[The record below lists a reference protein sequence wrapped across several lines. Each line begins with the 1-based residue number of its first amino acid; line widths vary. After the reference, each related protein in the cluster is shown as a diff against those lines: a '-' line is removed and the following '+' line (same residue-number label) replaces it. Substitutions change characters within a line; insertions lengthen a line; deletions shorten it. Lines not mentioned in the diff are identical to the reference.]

1 MSEGYFYNLAFL
13 AIATSAWLVSG
24 YFYPIPRKI
33 VRTYIFFWLINSII
47 IACNFIT
54 YDKVFTLKSF
64 LYMSVFFLLGVLGLW
79 MGSLN
84 VRSSH
89 LANALGVKKL
99 NRVSMTVM
107 IGLSSIF
114 IAVGLVE
121 FLSIFKVV
129 ISDFGSLR
137 AQFWDEFSNVKPP
150 SLMDAMMAFLGGA
163 AFFTFL
169 TYFSRNSNTPLWTY
183 FFACLI
189 AFVFLFKTFSI
200 GGRASLFF
208 IIFASV
214 YRNFLFEN
222 EASEYKLN
230 LGFKRIALYSSIF
243 IGGIYFMVVF
253 PAQRA
258 GIEYHDLDYFLSLRH
273 DARISDYIKELD
285 YTLPGISQLAFA
297 TEYFSTPTV
306 KMTNLIEELETSS
319 TYAFGMY
326 SFSVPPKIIS
336 MFGGTNYHMEVKLA
350 LEDMIAAQGYYATRP
365 WTTAAQDLAVDFGLV
380 GASVMSFLCSF
391 LLAKAYVW
399 GFRTN
404 TSEGYA
410 LCSLIGLTLAIFAFK
425 SPFNVTF
432 VANTIFVS
440 FFICLLS
447 RSRIAGKKN
456 K

>member
-1 MSEGYFYNLAFL
+1 
-13 AIATSAWLVSG
+13 
-24 YFYPIPRKI
+24 
-33 VRTYIFFWLINSII
+33 
-47 IACNFIT
+47 
-54 YDKVFTLKSF
+54 
-64 LYMSVFFLLGVLGLW
+64 
-79 MGSLN
+79 
-84 VRSSH
+84 
-89 LANALGVKKL
+89 
-99 NRVSMTVM
+99 
-107 IGLSSIF
+107 
-114 IAVGLVE
+114 
-121 FLSIFKVV
+121 
-129 ISDFGSLR
+129 
-137 AQFWDEFSNVKPP
+137 
-150 SLMDAMMAFLGGA
+150 
-163 AFFTFL
+163 
-169 TYFSRNSNTPLWTY
+169 
-183 FFACLI
+183 
-189 AFVFLFKTFSI
+189 
-200 GGRASLFF
+200 
-208 IIFASV
+208 
-214 YRNFLFEN
+214 
-222 EASEYKLN
+222 
-230 LGFKRIALYSSIF
+230 
-243 IGGIYFMVVF
+243 MVVF